1 MIKTSLALEGQQ
13 QEYYMKK
20 LPENTPSLLLSS
32 VYIGEKKAVFLK
44 FYNLADSQ
52 IYFWSD
58 YFITN
63 NENKHQPY
71 CFVKEPFVEQAKA
84 VVDKESNRFKLEKIK
99 KQDNIYDKEIDVL
112 KVLAPD
118 PLSIGGT
125 DNSFREKVTS
135 WEADIKYHENYLFD
149 LGLIPGAFYQRTG
162 NNLIFYEFPMPKK
175 VDQYLV
181 NLFKSASIKNGL
193 DSNEYDKFLLKW
205 SRLLNQPIPNI
216 KRISIDIEVDAEIGR
231 MPTARDHDKVISAVG
246 LSASDSFRKV
256 FVLKK
261 NNNIDY
267 SKLDSTAVL
276 CDTEKDLLLKV
287 FEIVQKYPIVL
298 TFNGDDFDLPYLY
311 ARAQDPSIDPINKKA
326 IDKELIPF
334 LVKKESFKRGIQ
346 AEPVSMKSGIHI
358 DLFRTFQNR
367 SMQNYAFSHK
377 YSEFT
382 LNAICEAL
390 LNDSKIDFDGNIS
403 DLPPEKLAEYCLK
416 DADLTFR
423 LTSFNENLLMKLIII
438 ISRISRMSIEDITR
452 FGVNQWIR
460 SLMFFE
466 HRQQN
471 ILIPRREELQK
482 KGTSSTLA
490 IIKEKKYRG
499 GLVVEPVLGI
509 HFNVVVVD
517 FASLYPSII
526 KVHNLSYE
534 TVNCP
539 HKSCQ
544 NDSLA
549 HIDQTNHWVCK
560 EKRGLTSIL
569 IGTLR
574 DLRVNYYKHLSKDNT
589 LNKED
594 KNLYGVISQAIKVIL
609 NATYGVMGAEIFPLY
624 CLPVAEATAAI
635 GRITTTKTI
644 QKCHENNIEVI
655 YGDTDSLFLKNPSKD
670 ALNTISSWAKKELGV
685 DLEIDKQYRYVVF
698 SDLKK
703 NYLGVLT
710 DGTVDVKGLT
720 GKKSHTPPI
729 IRSAFYDIL
738 NVLKEVFT
746 EKDFEKAKEK
756 IKKIVQSIA
765 ESLENK
771 KISLEELSFNV
782 MINKSPD
789 NYGIRN
795 SEKKHEKSISLV
807 DGKAKDIENIKGIP
821 QHIKAAK
828 QLVDMG
834 KQVKTGDIISYVKT
848 RTIDGV
854 KPVALANK
862 ADIDTEKY
870 LETMES
876 TFDQI
881 LSSLNLNFKSLIGQP
896 RQTNLDEL
904 FWN

>member
-1 MIKTSLALEGQQ
+1 MIKTPLPLEKQP
-13 QEYYMKK
+13 EYYLKK
-20 LPENTPSLLLSS
+20 LPENTPSLLISS
-32 VYIGEKKAVFLK
+32 IYIGEKKAVFLK
-44 FYNLADSQ
+44 FYNPDDSQ
-52 IYFWSD
+52 IYFWSEF
-58 YFITN
+58 FITN

-71 CFVKEPFVEQAKA
+71 CFVKEPFFDQAISVA
-84 VVDKESNRFKLEKIK
+84 EKEPNRFKIERIK
-99 KQDNIYDKEIDVL
+99 KQDSIDDREIDVL

-125 DNSFREKVTS
+125 DSSFREKVTS

-149 LGLIPGAFYQRTG
+149 FGLIPGAFYTRMG
-162 NNLIFYEFPMPKK
+162 NNLIFHEFPIPKK

-181 NLFKSASIKNGL
+181 NLFKSASIKNDIG
-193 DSNEYDKFLLKW
+193 SNEYDKFLLKW
-205 SRLLNQPIPNI
+205 SRLLNQPIPDI

-231 MPTARDHDKVISAVG
+231 MPTARDHDKVVSAVG
-246 LSASDSFRKV
+246 LSASDGFKKV

-261 NNNIDY
+261 NDDIDY
-267 SKLDSTAVL
+267 SKLNSSIVL
-276 CDTEKDLLLKV
+276 CNTEKDLLLKV
-287 FEIVQKYPIVL
+287 FEIVQNYPIVL

-311 ARAQDPSIDPINKKA
+311 ARAQDPSIDPVNKKP

-334 LVKKESFKRGIQ
+334 LVKKESIKRGIQ
-346 AEPVSMKSGIHI
+346 AEPVLLKSGIHI

-390 LNDSKIDFDGNIS
+390 LNDSKVDFEGNIS
-403 DLPPEKLAEYCLK
+403 DLPIEKLAEYCLK

-499 GLVVEPVLGI
+499 GLVVEPILGI

-544 NDSLA
+544 NDSIN

-655 YGDTDSLFLKNPSKD
+655 YGDTDSLFLKNPTKD
-670 ALNTISSWAKKELGV
+670 ALNTISSWAKRELGV

-738 NVLKEVFT
+738 NVLKEVFS
-746 EKDFEKAKEK
+746 EKDFEQAKEK

-765 ESLENK
+765 ENLENK
-771 KISLEELSFNV
+771 KISLQELSFNV

-795 SEKKHEKSISLV
+795 SEKRPDRSISLV

-828 QLVDMG
+828 QLVDIG
-834 KQVKTGDIISYVKT
+834 KKVKTGDIISYVKT

-854 KPVALANK
+854 KPVALANQM
-862 ADIDTEKY
+862 DIDTEKY

-876 TFDQI
+876 TFDQV
-881 LSSLNLNFKSLIGQP
+881 LSSLNLNFKSLIGKP